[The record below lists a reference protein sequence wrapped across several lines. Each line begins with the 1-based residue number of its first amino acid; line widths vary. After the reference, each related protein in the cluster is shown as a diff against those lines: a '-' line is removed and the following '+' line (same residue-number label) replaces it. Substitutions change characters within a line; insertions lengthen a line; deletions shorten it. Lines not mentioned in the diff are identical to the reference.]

1 MMALSYEDTH
11 CERCGKYDKTAWITG
26 GLCVDCCK
34 EKDLEKI
41 QQSIKDGEPDT
52 FSSDY
57 IICPYCGFAFEP
69 DFEDDYLFE
78 DGDHTYECEECGKEF
93 TVTTMVSYS
102 WETER
107 VEKD

>member
-11 CERCGKYDKTAWITG
+11 CERCGKEYSLAWMNR
-26 GLCVDCCK
+26 GLCEECFK
-34 EKDLEKI
+34 KKKLEDVR
-41 QQSIKDGEPDT
+41 QSIKEGEPDT

-78 DGDHTYECEECGKEF
+78 DGDHTYECEECDKEF

-107 VEKD
+107 MED